1 MYFFSFLDVRRNINL
16 PVIVGSGVTS
26 SNVTEYLDANA
37 LIVGS
42 HLKLHG
48 LWYNS
53 LSPTRVENFMSKVH
67 KYRDGNAKKQPETA
81 PADQADMSS
90 FNLTAQ
96 GEWRTSAFCSE
107 LQPSLVAR
115 LLLFDF
121 VWTFKR

>member
-1 MYFFSFLDVRRNINL
+1 MRRAVKV

-26 SNVTEYLDANA
+26 SNVTEYLDSNA

-67 KYRDGNAKKQPETA
+67 KYRDAA
-81 PADQADMSS
+81 PMRSRDASDAEQADIST

-96 GEWRTSAFCSE
+96 GE
-107 LQPSLVAR
+107 
-115 LLLFDF
+115 
-121 VWTFKR
+121 